1 MIKGSGDVG
10 LLGEEGGESVLRS
23 RLKSENPE
31 KVGIF
36 VSSPASVA
44 VVVAVVVVVDV
55 VMSALQ

>member
-1 MIKGSGDVG
+1 MNNGSGDVG
-10 LLGEEGGESVLRS
+10 VLGEEGGERVLRS

-36 VSSPASVA
+36 VSSLASVA
-44 VVVAVVVVVDV
+44 VVVVVVVDV

>member
-1 MIKGSGDVG
+1 MNNGSGDVG
-10 LLGEEGGESVLRS
+10 VLGEEGGESVLRS

-31 KVGIF
+31 KAGIF

-44 VVVAVVVVVDV
+44 VVVLVVVDV